1 METKGIVIANKRLL
15 VANRG
20 EIAIRVFRAA
30 TELNLRTV
38 ALYSHEDRFSVHRFK
53 ADEAYKIGKKGDP
66 LGAYL
71 NWQDIIKL
79 AIEKNIDL
87 IHPGYGF
94 LSENPEFAEACADNG
109 ILFCG
114 PSSKILHL
122 FGDKLAAKQVAREA
136 GVAVIA
142 GTEKPVDNLDDAR
155 QFCRNIGYP
164 VTLKA
169 LSGGGGKGIRAVK
182 NEGELVEAFQ
192 RARSEALS
200 SFGRAEVYLE
210 KNVQHAKHIEVQI
223 AGDMSGQVVHLF
235 ERDCSVQRRHQK
247 VVEIAP
253 ALGIKA
259 ETREN
264 LLRDAVKIARHVN
277 YVGVGTVEFLV
288 AENGEHYFLEVNPRI
303 QVEHTVTEMITG
315 VDLLQMSIML
325 PAGRSMSH
333 PTMSIGSQDDVKQR
347 GVAIQCRVTS
357 ENPLKNF
364 APDTGVI
371 LAYRPAQGFGIRL
384 DEGFDTSGGI
394 VTPFYD
400 SLLVKVTAHSVD
412 LYGAAQKMRRALN
425 EFRIRGV
432 KHNIPLLLN
441 IISHPKFANGSL
453 NTSFL
458 EEHPEVFE
466 IKLPRDRATKI
477 LKYIANVTVNNP
489 HKLHS
494 KINPREP
501 DSYFPKVHNTPSNQS
516 LTAKQVLLS
525 KGIQGLQSWIK
536 DQPRLLVTD
545 TTMRDAHQSLFATRL
560 RNHDIFQVSDF
571 YAKAMPGFFSLE
583 CWGGATFDTSLRFL
597 KEDPWERLA
606 RLREEIPN
614 TLLQMLLRGDNAVG
628 YTNYPE
634 WVIRDF
640 IRLSCET
647 GLDVFRIFDCLNN
660 PEQMAVA
667 MDEVKKRGAVAE
679 ACICYTGNI
688 LDLNNQKYTLDYYI
702 KIAKNLEK
710 MGSDILC
717 IKDMAGLLRPRAA
730 SLLIRALKDHINI
743 PIHLHTH
750 ATSGSSEAMLLAA
763 ADAGCDIVDAA
774 ISSMSGL
781 TSQPSINA
789 LVASLEGTARCP
801 DLSLLHLDEISR
813 YWEAVRAQYHAF
825 DPGFRAT
832 STDVYE
838 HEIPGGQYSNLYDQA
853 QKVGVKSTEFYE
865 LTRRYQEVNT
875 LFGNIIKVTPSSKV
889 VGDMALL
896 LQKHGL
902 TGPELLT
909 KRPQLDYPDSVI
921 SFFKGHMGIPYGGFP
936 SELRSLILG
945 ANPPAPEKVPVPSGD
960 SFLKAKSELESLL
973 GETADDRDV
982 LSYRLY
988 PKVFKEYLND
998 LREYG
1003 NLAGLPTDVFF
1014 YGLQA
1019 NRELEVEL
1027 EAGKTLIISIS
1038 GITEANRDGVRR
1050 VFFQLNGFP
1059 RTLEIVDEA
1068 IASPG
1073 KKRKKAEPGAQDQ
1086 IGAPMPGK
1094 ILEIR
1099 VNLGQMIEKGQI
1111 VIVTESMKMEYAISA
1126 KLSSK
1131 IKALHVSKGDLVEEG
1146 DLLIEF
1152 EPVNPN

>member
-1 METKGIVIANKRLL
+1 METKGKVIANKRLL

-20 EIAIRVFRAA
+20 EIAIRIFRAA
-30 TELNLRTV
+30 TELNMRTV

-53 ADEAYKIGKKGDP
+53 ADEAYKVGKKGDP

-71 NWQDIIKL
+71 NWQEIIEL
-79 AIEKNIDL
+79 AVEKNIDF

-94 LSENPEFAEACADNG
+94 LSENADFAKACADAG

-114 PSSKILHL
+114 PSAHVLNL
-122 FGDKLAAKQVAREA
+122 FGDKLAAKQVARES
-136 GVAVIA
+136 GVAVIP
-142 GTEKPVDNLDDAR
+142 GTDRPVETLEEAR
-155 QFCRNIGYP
+155 RFCAEIGYP

-182 NEGELVEAFQ
+182 NEEELVEAFQ
-192 RARSEALS
+192 RARSEAMS
-200 SFGRAEVYLE
+200 SFGRSEVYLE
-210 KNVQHAKHIEVQI
+210 KNVQRAKHIEVQI
-223 AGDMSGQVVHLF
+223 AGDMTGQIIHLY

-247 VVEIAP
+247 VVEVAP
-253 ALGIKA
+253 ALGISSK
-259 ETREN
+259 TREA
-264 LLRDAVKIARHVN
+264 LLKDAVKIGQHVN

-288 AENGEHYFLEVNPRI
+288 GEDGQHYFLEVNPRI

-333 PTMSIGSQDDVKQR
+333 PTMSIRSQDDVRQR

-357 ENPLKNF
+357 ENPSKNF

-384 DEGFDTSGGI
+384 DEGFGNSGAI
-394 VTPFYD
+394 VTPYYD

-412 LYGAAQKMRRALN
+412 LYGAVQKMIRALN

-441 IISHPKFANGSL
+441 IVSHPKFAKGTID
-453 NTSFL
+453 TSFL
-458 EEHPEVFE
+458 EQHPEVFD
-466 IKLPRDRATKI
+466 IQQPRDRATKI

-501 DSYFPKVHNTPSNQS
+501 DSYKLETKGLPTQNIV
-516 LTAKQVLLS
+516 TAKQVFDQ
-525 KGIQGLQSWIK
+525 KGVKGLQSWIMEQK
-536 DQPRLLVTD
+536 KLLITD

-560 RNHDIFQVSDF
+560 RNYDIFQSTA
-571 YAKAMPGFFSLE
+571 YYSKATPGFFSLE
-583 CWGGATFDTSLRFL
+583 CWGGATFDTCMRFL

-606 RLREEIPN
+606 HLREEIPN
-614 TLLQMLLRGDNAVG
+614 ILLQMLLRGDNAVG

-640 IRLSCET
+640 IRLTKEA
-647 GLDVFRIFDCLNN
+647 GLDLFRIFDCLNN

-667 MDEVKKRGAVAE
+667 MDEVKKRGAIAE

-688 LDLNNQKYTLDYYI
+688 LDPNNTKYTIPYYVN
-702 KIAKNLEK
+702 IAKRLEK

-730 SLLIRALKDHINI
+730 SILIQALKENISI

-763 ADAGCDIVDAA
+763 AEAGCDIVDGA

-789 LVASLEGTARCP
+789 IVASLEGTDRAP
-801 DLSLLHLDEISR
+801 ELSIQNLDELSR
-813 YWEAVRAQYHAF
+813 FWESVRAQYHAF
-825 DPGFRAT
+825 DPGIKAT

-838 HEIPGGQYSNLYDQA
+838 HEIPGGQYSNLFDQA

-865 LTRRYQEVNT
+865 LTRRYQEVNA
-875 LFGNIIKVTPSSKV
+875 LFGNIVKVTPSSKV

-896 LQKHGL
+896 LQKHGM
-902 TGPELLT
+902 TGPEFMER
-909 KRPQLDYPDSVI
+909 KPALDYPDSVI
-921 SFFKGHMGIPYGGFP
+921 SFFKGHMGVPYGGFNE
-936 SELRSLILG
+936 ELRALILG
-945 ANPPAPEKVPVPSGD
+945 PNPPAPEKPPVSDDD
-960 SFLKAKSELESLL
+960 SFEKARAELTRIL
-973 GETADDRDV
+973 ETAPHDRDV

-988 PKVFKEYLND
+988 PKVFKEYLTD
-998 LREYG
+998 MRDYG
-1003 NLAGLPTDVFF
+1003 DVAGLSTDVFF
-1014 YGLQA
+1014 YGLPT
-1019 NRELEVEL
+1019 NREVEVEL
-1027 EAGKTLIISIS
+1027 EPGKTLIISIS
-1038 GITEANRDGVRR
+1038 GITEPDRDGVRR
-1050 VFFQLNGFP
+1050 VFFQLNGYP
-1059 RTLEIVDEA
+1059 RTLEILDESVA
-1068 IASPG
+1068 APG
-1073 KKRKKAEPGAQDQ
+1073 KNRPKADSMNTLH

-1094 ILEIR
+1094 ILEVR
-1099 VNLGQMIEKGQI
+1099 VTPGQSVDKSQVVM
-1111 VIVTESMKMEYAISA
+1111 VTESMKMEYAISA
-1126 KLSSK
+1126 KVGGK
-1131 IKALHVSKGDLVEEG
+1131 IKAVLASKGELVQEG
-1146 DLLIEF
+1146 DLLIEL
-1152 EPVNPN
+1152 EG